1 LILESRKRIA
11 GIMSGTSCDGLDIA
25 VCEFYR
31 IANQMEFK
39 LLYLQTF
46 PFPSGIYHDLRHAHQ
61 TSALDYFKIQHR
73 FTSFV
78 AESVNHLPENVK
90 PVVISCHGHTVFHQP
105 EIGLTCQILNGAQ
118 LSVLTQ
124 CDVVCDF
131 RTSDVAASGQGAPL
145 VPIGERDLFHEFD
158 GFINLGGIANITV
171 RQGDEMLAWD
181 LTVCNMALNDM
192 ANKLQM
198 AYDEDGKV
206 AATGK
211 IHDQLLHSLNNLPYV
226 TANPPKSTGREW
238 YQQEILPLLNSAI
251 HPADILATVCEHIAL
266 VTAKVIHQHN
276 INNLMITGGGTHN
289 RYLISRIRHH
299 CSANIH
305 IPDTDIINGKEAIIF
320 GYLGYLRLLGLP
332 NALGSVTGAKKDT
345 IGGAVY
351 LKPS

>member
-1 LILESRKRIA
+1 MESRKRIA

-39 LLYLQTF
+39 LLYLQTI
-46 PFPSGIYHDLRHAHQ
+46 PFPSGIYHDLHHAHQ
-61 TSALDYFKIQHR
+61 TIALEYFKIQHR

-78 AESVNHLPENVK
+78 ADSVNHLPDIVK
-90 PVVISCHGHTVFHQP
+90 PDVISCHGHTVFHQP
-105 EIGLTCQILNGAQ
+105 EIGITCQMLNGAE
-118 LSVLTQ
+118 LAVLTQ
-124 CDVVCDF
+124 RDVVCDF
-131 RTSDVAASGQGAPL
+131 RTADVAASGQGAPL

-198 AYDEDGKV
+198 AYDEDGKM

-211 IHDQLLHSLNNLPYV
+211 IHNQLLHSLNNLPYV
-226 TANPPKSTGREW
+226 TANTPKSTGREW
-238 YQQEILPLLNSAI
+238 YQQEVLPLLS
-251 HPADILATVCEHIAL
+251 ADINPVDVLSTLCEHIA
-266 VTAKVIHQHN
+266 TIAGRAIRQHN
-276 INNLMITGGGTHN
+276 IHRLMITGGGTHN
-289 RYLISRIRHH
+289 RYLIRRIRHH
-299 CSANIH
+299 CSANIY
-305 IPDTDIINGKEAIIF
+305 IPPADIINGKEAIIF
-320 GYLGYLRLLGLP
+320 GYLGYLRLQGLP

-345 IGGAVY
+345 ISGAVY
-351 LKPS
+351 LKPC

>member
-1 LILESRKRIA
+1 
-11 GIMSGTSCDGLDIA
+11 
-25 VCEFYR
+25 
-31 IANQMEFK
+31 
-39 LLYLQTF
+39 
-46 PFPSGIYHDLRHAHQ
+46 
-61 TSALDYFKIQHR
+61 
-73 FTSFV
+73 
-78 AESVNHLPENVK
+78 
-90 PVVISCHGHTVFHQP
+90 
-105 EIGLTCQILNGAQ
+105 
-118 LSVLTQ
+118 
-124 CDVVCDF
+124 
-131 RTSDVAASGQGAPL
+131 
-145 VPIGERDLFHEFD
+145 
-158 GFINLGGIANITV
+158 
-171 RQGDEMLAWD
+171 
-181 LTVCNMALNDM
+181 MALNDM